1 MVMSKLIGIATDSPF
16 LAETLR
22 NLLPAHSR
30 AVSVYTCEPELLAGL
45 EKESPRIIFMENTF
59 DGFGT
64 EDCIYRLARQYR
76 SLRIAVWTA
85 GLVMPSAAA
94 RFIAAGADSFISL
107 RETGE
112 EALKAQIETILSGRP
127 YYPAEI
133 EKALD
138 DENCFPDYRGNVTGR
153 EAEIIRRSLNGDSI
167 RDIASLMGIEP
178 VTVKTHKNHIFK
190 KCGGRSY
197 AVLLRYALSH
207 GIISLDELG
216 DRKHDSEE

>member
-1 MVMSKLIGIATDSPF
+1 MSKLIGIATDSSF

-22 NLLPAHSR
+22 NLLPVKCR
-30 AVSVYTCEPELLAGL
+30 AAGVYTCEAELLAAL
-45 EKESPRIIFMENTF
+45 EKQASRIIFMENTF
-59 DGFGT
+59 EGFGT

-85 GLVMPSAAA
+85 GLVMPAAAA
-94 RFIAAGADSFISL
+94 RFIAAGADSFMSL

-112 EALKAQIETILSGRP
+112 ETLKARIETILSGRP
-127 YYPAEI
+127 YYSAEI

-138 DENCFPDYRGNVTGR
+138 DENCFPDYRGDVTGR
-153 EAEIIRRSLNGDSI
+153 EAEIIRHSLNGDSI
-167 RDIASLMGIEP
+167 QEIANRMGIEP

-197 AVLLRYALSH
+197 VVLLRYALSH

-216 DRKHDSEE
+216 DKKHDSAE